1 MIYTAC
7 IALFVVGLYGI
18 CCKKN
23 LIKIVLG
30 FIIMDYAVNLFIIL
44 IGYRKNGIA
53 PILDKTMDVNK
64 FALNSVDPMPQAIVL
79 TAIVIGLAVTALM
92 VAVCVR
98 IYERYGTF
106 DITKIRKLKG

>member
-1 MIYTAC
+1 MI
-7 IALFVVGLYGI
+7 GLYCV

-30 FIIMDYAVNLFIIL
+30 FIIMDYAVNLFLIL
-44 IGYRKNGIA
+44 IGYRNNGIA
-53 PILDKTMDVNK
+53 PVIDAVNK
-64 FALNSVDPMPQAIVL
+64 VEFATKSVDPMPQAMVL

-92 VAVCVR
+92 ISICVR

-106 DITKIRKLKG
+106 DVTKMKKLKG